1 MYVCICH
8 VVTESD
14 IKHAAETG
22 VTNFR
27 ELAHRLHV
35 AQKCGKCARYAKD
48 YLDNV
53 LSESMQSTQP
63 TTDRDGN
70 HQHDHF

>member
-8 VVTESD
+8 AVTESD
-14 IKHAAETG
+14 IKRAAETG

-27 ELAHRLHV
+27 ELAHRLYV
-35 AQKCGKCARYAKD
+35 AQQCGTCARYAKD

-53 LSESMQSTQP
+53 LSESMQSKIDHDKQYQ
-63 TTDRDGN
+63 RD
-70 HQHDHF
+70 HSQTI